1 MNQPETPS
9 NAGSPVI
16 QPAPRP
22 RFVYIPAVGPR
33 LRQLLLVL
41 FAAFAALGATG
52 AYLAAISFLNWVDAS
67 RLYSTPFSF
76 WMLLAHCVIGL
87 LGIVVFLIFGG
98 IHLVTAWKRPNRV
111 AVRLGLLV
119 LALGLVVSVSGLG
132 LFRLEGLPQL
142 QTGTPARL
150 VAYLAHVAFPFLTV
164 WAYVAHRRA
173 GPRIRWRGFYYWAG
187 TVAAFVGAM
196 AVFHVVNPH
205 GYFRQGPKEGVQYF
219 YPSEV
224 RTENGKFIPASAL
237 MMDNYCMNCHQD
249 IYRDHLHSAHHFS
262 SFNNPPYLFSV
273 RETREVAKKRDGNVQ
288 ASRWC
293 AGCHDVVPFISG
305 AFDNPAFD
313 DVHDPTG
320 QAGIT
325 CVACHAI
332 THVNSPIGNA
342 AYTIAEPQH
351 YPFAFSDNAA
361 LLWINNQLIRA
372 QPDLHKKTFLKPFH
386 RTAEF
391 CSTCHKVHLPVAL
404 NHYKDFLRGQN
415 HYDSFI
421 QSGIGHGARSFYYPP
436 KAMSSCADCHMP
448 FTPSPLDPAARD
460 HDGSGQLTVRGH
472 SFPGGNTGLFSLL
485 GRDERNAALK
495 PELEK
500 MIQAE
505 ADFLRGVDPKGKD
518 KKLRIDLFGLK
529 TYRPDGS
536 IDDASLVA
544 PLRPEFP
551 ALRPGQSYLLEV
563 VIRTLLIGH
572 HFSQGTVDSNEIWVD
587 LEAKSGNRILARS
600 GGLTNA
606 DDSGVVDE
614 RSHFINVLMLD
625 RDGKRINRRNPQDI
639 FTPLYD
645 HQIAPGSG
653 QVVHYRL
660 DIPKDVSGPIELRV
674 RLRYRKFDF
683 EYMKLVHGEK
693 PTPRLPIVD
702 ICEDQ
707 IVLPVIG
714 IEAGLPK
721 DQPEPWSPAWQRW
734 NDYGIGCLLE
744 GGAGAKRGN
753 LRQAEVAFAKML
765 TLNQKDAT
773 PQGHVNLARVYF
785 EQGRL
790 TEAAGE
796 LNAARAC
803 DPPAAWWT
811 LAWFNGLVTAENAT
825 GAADL
830 DAAIGFFESIV
841 DPANQVRERNFDFTR
856 DPIVLNRLGQ
866 TLFKRSQ
873 LEGENPAG
881 QRQFLLRAVS
891 AYERALAVDPEDLD
905 THYGLS
911 QCYTRLGASQL
922 AGDVYEAKENSAQQL
937 IESAGL
943 VANSKETADRRI
955 QETER
960 LGDQLAALGRQ
971 PPDPAN
977 PRLPLL
983 RELRG
988 VLQPAFH
995 AENDAK
1001 VQAAI
1006 ASVLGHLHRE
1016 LHTLYKPDDSA
1027 RARATEIYRHGHPA
1041 ANAAAEAI
1049 VIYPMRRLEAGK

>member
-1 MNQPETPS
+1 MPK
-9 NAGSPVI
+9 A
-16 QPAPRP
+16 
-22 RFVYIPAVGPR
+22 RFVYVPAVGPR
-33 LRQLLLVL
+33 LRGLLFVL

-52 AYLAAISFLNWVDAS
+52 AYLATISFLNWVDAS
-67 RLYSTPFSF
+67 RLYSTAFSF
-76 WMLLAHCVIGL
+76 WMLLAHCVVGL
-87 LGIVVFLIFGG
+87 LGIVLFLTFGI
-98 IHLVTAWKRPNRV
+98 IHLISAWRRPNRV

-119 LALGLVVSVSGLG
+119 LALGLVVCVSGIG

-142 QTGTPARL
+142 QTGSRGRW
-150 VAYLAHVAFPFLTV
+150 VAYVTHLVFPFFTV

-173 GPRIRWRGFYYWAG
+173 GPRIRWRGAYYWAG
-187 TVAAFVGAM
+187 TVGLFVAAM
-196 AVFHVVNPH
+196 AVFHVVNPSS
-205 GYFRQGPKEGVQYF
+205 YFREGPKEGMQYF
-219 YPSEV
+219 FPSEA
-224 RTENGKFIPASAL
+224 RTENGKFIPATAL
-237 MMDNYCMNCHQD
+237 MMDGYCMSCHQD
-249 IYRDHLHSAHHFS
+249 IYQDHLHSAHHFS

-313 DVHDPTG
+313 DVHDPTA

-332 THVNSPIGNA
+332 THINSPIGNA
-342 AYTIAEPQH
+342 AYTITEPQH
-351 YPFAFSDNAA
+351 YPFAFSKNAA

-372 QPDLHKKTFLKPFH
+372 QPDLHKKTFLKELH
-386 RTAEF
+386 RSPEF

-421 QSGIGHGARSFYYPP
+421 QSGIGHAARSFYYPP
-436 KAMSSCADCHMP
+436 KAMNGCADCHMP
-448 FTPSPLDPAARD
+448 FRPSPLDPAARD

-472 SFPGGNTGLFSLL
+472 SFPGGNTGLFFLL
-485 GRDERNAALK
+485 ARDERYAALK

-500 MIQAE
+500 MIQTE
-505 ADFLRGVDPKGKD
+505 ADFLRGTDPEGRD

-529 TYRPDGS
+529 NYRPDGS
-536 IDDASLVA
+536 VDDASLVA
-544 PLRPEFP
+544 PLRPQLP
-551 ALRPGQSYLLEV
+551 TLKPGQSYLLDV

-572 HFSQGTVDSNEIWVD
+572 HFSQGTADSNEIWVD
-587 LEAKSGNRILARS
+587 LEAKSAGRIFARNGALA
-600 GGLTNA
+600 NA
-606 DDSGVVDE
+606 DDSGPVDD
-614 RSHFINVLMLD
+614 RAHFVNILMLD
-625 RDGKRINRRNPQDI
+625 RDGNRINRRNPQDI

-660 DIPKDVSGPIELRV
+660 EIPQDISGPVELTV
-674 RLRYRKFDF
+674 RLRYRKFDY
-683 EYMKLVHGEK
+683 EYMKLVHADR
-693 PTPRLPIVD
+693 PIPRLPIVD
-702 ICEDQ
+702 ICEDHL
-707 IVLPVIG
+707 VLPVAGMIG
-714 IEAGLPK
+714 QLPRE
-721 DQPEPWSPAWQRW
+721 QAPPWSPDWQRW

-753 LRQAEVAFAKML
+753 LRQAEVAFTKLL
-765 TLNQKDAT
+765 TLGQKDAL

-790 TEAAGE
+790 TEAAAE
-796 LNAARAC
+796 LNAARVC
-803 DPPAAWWT
+803 DPPAPWWT

-825 GAADL
+825 CAADL

-841 DPANQVRERNFDFTR
+841 DPANRVRERNFDFTK
-856 DPIVLNRLGQ
+856 DTVVLDRLGL

-873 LEGENPAG
+873 MEATYPGE
-881 QRQFLLRAVS
+881 QRAFLLRAVS
-891 AYERALAVDPEDLD
+891 AYERALRVDPEDLD
-905 THYGLS
+905 AHYGLS
-911 QCYTRLGASQL
+911 QCYSRM
-922 AGDVYEAKENSAQQL
+922 GDANSTSDVSEVKETSAQL
-937 IESAGL
+937 LLESATL
-943 VANSKETADRRI
+943 LANPKQPARKRL
-955 QETER
+955 QEAER
-960 LGDQLAALGRQ
+960 LGELLTILGRQ
-971 PPDPAN
+971 PPDPTA
-977 PRLPLL
+977 PRLPVL
-983 RELRG
+983 RELTDL
-988 VLQPAFH
+988 LQPAFH
-995 AENDAK
+995 AEPEGP

-1027 RARATEIYRHGHPA
+1027 RARATALYRNNHPA

-1049 VIYPMRRLEAGK
+1049 VIYRLRRPEEAK